1 VKALTI
7 GEGLVSGAIGEGTH
21 YVGISGV
28 GEFIS
33 LLRKPPDVIMEALP
47 TLLGA
52 PL

>member
-1 VKALTI
+1 VDEL
-7 GEGLVSGAIGEGTH
+7 LVCGAIGEGAH
-21 YVGISGV
+21 YVGV

-33 LLRKPPDVIMEALP
+33 LLRKPADVVLEALS